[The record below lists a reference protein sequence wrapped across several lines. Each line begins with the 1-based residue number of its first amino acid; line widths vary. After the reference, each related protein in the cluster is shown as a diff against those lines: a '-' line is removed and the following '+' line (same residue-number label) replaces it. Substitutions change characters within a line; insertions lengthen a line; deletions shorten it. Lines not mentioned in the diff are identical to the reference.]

1 MRTIIIIIGGLISGY
16 IVSNLEDKQLTE
28 IIEELLSK
36 SEYWIDEVEKFIGE
50 TIDGIE
56 GADSETLKLNVDA
69 FVGGLTESAEEFLAI
84 EDFDDRVKYVED
96 KITKITE
103 ELLERVKKIEGQ
115 KALLEANK

>member
-36 SEYWIDEVEKFIGE
+36 SEYWIDEIEKFIGE

-69 FVGGLTESAEEFLAI
+69 FVGALGESVEEFLEI
-84 EDFDDRVKYVED
+84 EDFDDRVRYVED
-96 KITKITE
+96 KIAKVTE

-115 KALLEANK
+115 KAIAK

>member
-36 SEYWIDEVEKFIGE
+36 SEYWVDEIEKFIGE

-69 FVGGLTESAEEFLAI
+69 FVAGLGESVEEFLAI
-84 EDFDDRVKYVED
+84 DDLDDRVRYVED
-96 KITKITE
+96 KIAKITE
-103 ELLERVKKIEGQ
+103 ELLERVKKIEAQ
-115 KALLEANK
+115 KEEIIK